1 MAGTKRKHE
10 VAELVELSDT
20 EKASQDDDVKQPSS
34 SVNEEHYEAMCYLC
48 HGTGA
53 DESGRPLRRDC
64 ACRGSDAGFVHLS
77 CLTKYASSK
86 SLRWDGDNVA
96 IFVNPWK
103 TCLSCHQDYQN
114 ELAVDIATEFVL
126 FVRRKYPNNT
136 QLQVEALNQKLRALD
151 SMIERLQP
159 MQKIE
164 FDDIAN
170 EILSLI
176 DRMKGDVSPLP
187 ERYSHLEACAYA
199 GLGNIAL
206 EEGTKQSAR
215 RAVAH
220 FEDELQVYEAIGDD
234 EGIAMS
240 KSHIA
245 YARSKYEGGKTEEAL
260 KASQESYEMF
270 VTKYGEGNEFTIDAG
285 RIYAINLQKAD
296 RWGEARE
303 LLTKLIATSK
313 QVFGLEHN
321 ITKDLEQID
330 DW

>member
-1 MAGTKRKHE
+1 MIEFIKPW
-10 VAELVELSDT
+10 VEC
-20 EKASQDDDVKQPSS
+20 P
-34 SVNEEHYEAMCYLC
+34 
-48 HGTGA
+48 
-53 DESGRPLRRDC
+53 
-64 ACRGSDAGFVHLS
+64 
-77 CLTKYASSK
+77 
-86 SLRWDGDNVA
+86 
-96 IFVNPWK
+96 
-103 TCLSCHQDYQN
+103 SCHQEYQN
-114 ELAVDIATEFVL
+114 ELRIDIASKFVS
-126 FVRRKYPNNT
+126 FVRRTYSDDT
-136 QLQVEALNQKLRALD
+136 QRQVDALSVKLCALD
-151 SMIERLQP
+151 SMLERLQP
-159 MQKIE
+159 VQKRE
-164 FDDIAN
+164 AGVTAN
-170 EILSLI
+170 VMLSLI

-313 QVFGLEHN
+313 QVLGSEHN